1 MEVVKISYEE
11 FLRIKACKY
20 SAHSIRCAICRH
32 LNITPEQI
40 DDFGWN
46 YGLYVNVWLKEG

>member
-20 SAHSIRCAICRH
+20 SAHSIKCAICRH

-40 DDFGWN
+40 DDFDWN
-46 YGLYVNVWLKEG
+46 YGLTINVWLVQD